1 MGSRRD
7 ATGAEVGTRS
17 RSRSRTWTDHEW
29 TEVDGRRVHA
39 AATGRPG
46 SPTLVLVH
54 GHGESH
60 RYFRPLATRLADRA
74 RVVALDL
81 PGFGLTACAGP
92 PLDLRGLSDA
102 LAGWLRATG
111 REGSVVVARSVGC
124 QVVVDTA
131 VHSPEV
137 LGRVVLAGAT
147 VDSRSRAWVPQV
159 ARLVANGAHERPD
172 LGPLLA
178 GDWACCG
185 LRRYV
190 DTFSHMLADPVEDK
204 VHHLSPLTLLLRGQ
218 WDLLSPRAWNRLL
231 VDRLPNGRLTEVPWA
246 GHTLGWTRPRSFARA
261 LEDVLAA
268 AADRDRGG
276 THPSG

>member
-1 MGSRRD
+1 MVMSRRD
-7 ATGAEVGTRS
+7 ATGHRVG
-17 RSRSRTWTDHEW
+17 SRSRTWTDHEW

-46 SPTLVLVH
+46 SPTVVLVH
-54 GHGESH
+54 GQGCSH

-74 RVVALDL
+74 RVVAPDL
-81 PGFGLTACAGP
+81 PGFGLTECEGP
-92 PLDLRGLSDA
+92 ALDLRGLSDA

-111 REGSVVVARSVGC
+111 REGAVVVGHSVGC

-131 VHSPEV
+131 VHHPEV

-147 VDSRSRAWVPQV
+147 VDSQSRAWVPQL
-159 ARLVANGAHERPD
+159 ARLLANSVLERPD

-178 GDWACCG
+178 GDWARSG

-204 VHHLSPLTLLLRGQ
+204 VHHLSQSTLLLRGQ
-218 WDLLSPRAWNRLL
+218 WDLLSSRAWNRLL
-231 VDRLPNGRLTEVPWA
+231 VDRLPDGRLTEVPWA

-261 LEDVLAA
+261 LEDVLAGTD
-268 AADRDRGG
+268 ADRARSA
-276 THPSG
+276 TLPSG